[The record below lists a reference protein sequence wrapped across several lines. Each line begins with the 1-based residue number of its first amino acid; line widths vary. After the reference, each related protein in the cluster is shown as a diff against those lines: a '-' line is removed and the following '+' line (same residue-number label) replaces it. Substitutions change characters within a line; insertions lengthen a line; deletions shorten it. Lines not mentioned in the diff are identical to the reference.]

1 MRYAEYAISTG
12 KGVKGHSRTLA
23 HGNVF
28 GLDALSISNAPVDR
42 VPLFGGQQHL
52 FPPHGS

>member
-23 HGNVF
+23 QARV
-28 GLDALSISNAPVDR
+28 LSQTSAWVE
-42 VPLFGGQQHL
+42 G
-52 FPPHGS
+52 